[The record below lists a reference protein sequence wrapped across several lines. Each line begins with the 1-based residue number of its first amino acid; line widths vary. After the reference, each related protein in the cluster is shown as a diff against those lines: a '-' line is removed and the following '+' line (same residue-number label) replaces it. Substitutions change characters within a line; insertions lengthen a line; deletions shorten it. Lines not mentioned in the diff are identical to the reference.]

1 MPCSWQQ
8 DRNLIA
14 NFHDVLGLA
23 TMSPCGETVSWWEQS
38 FVTSLR
44 LPVWSSFKTS
54 QHPGWRTM
62 QCRKSSRATLVLKC
76 GRHGPSQYIL
86 FIFIQHA
93 ERREDMRSS
102 DIWATCL
109 DVSRTKSYHCFQ
121 PSWPNCPSAS
131 SNTSVKT
138 TSVTSFTAFRL
149 SHFFYFFHFF
159 HFFHHVTP

>member
-1 MPCSWQQ
+1 
-8 DRNLIA
+8 
-14 NFHDVLGLA
+14 
-23 TMSPCGETVSWWEQS
+23 
-38 FVTSLR
+38 
-44 LPVWSSFKTS
+44 
-54 QHPGWRTM
+54 M
-62 QCRKSSRATLVLKC
+62 QCRKSSRATLVLKS

-102 DIWATCL
+102 HIWATRL

-138 TSVTSFTAFRL
+138 TSVTSFAAFCL

-159 HFFHHVTP
+159 HHVTIFIEGGMIFIEEVKELKDVQTTNICNKKPIPSC